1 MIPIEVLVGWGVTG
15 AMIVGHVFVANYR
28 IEKLEKEQE
37 KHTLLDKEGF
47 NEVWKWKNSHEK
59 EAGNMREKYQNQ
71 LSELKGSILVTGE
84 QFKQIMNILED
95 IKERITALENH
106 KNNSHN

>member
-1 MIPIEVLVGWGVTG
+1 MIPIEVLAGWGVTG
-15 AMIVGHVFVANYR
+15 AAIVGHVFVANYR
-28 IEKLEKEQE
+28 IGRTEA
-37 KHTLLDKEGF
+37 
-47 NEVWKWKNSHEK
+47 EVVDFWKWKNTHER

-106 KNNSHN
+106 KNTH